1 MGKSILKT
9 DKFCFD
15 KKEKEDVHMITHKQR
30 IEAALEG
37 KILDR
42 PAYAMW
48 GPHFN
53 LEDRNVKDFTDAT
66 IRYQEAYDFDFIKVM
81 PNGIYFTE
89 DFGQVIRPAEN
100 YLDDTW
106 MNTLQF
112 AIKDPHDWAKIKV
125 PDLKKGALAR
135 EIEVVKRLCDHYQG
149 DVPVLPTIFSNIV
162 WMGEMTAGHYHQEVI
177 VSQFKQSE
185 KYAKMGMEVVAE
197 TNERLM
203 EAFVDAGADGFFLG
217 YQMGMYEKMGKE
229 MYEECAAKYD
239 LRNLNAIKDKTW
251 FNLAHLCHGDRN
263 DTDQFMDYPV
273 QAFNWADTH
282 KEHRTLREM
291 REITDKVLI
300 GGLDHDLGSSG
311 YLSIGDGSVA
321 PGTTDLS
328 GSDREKV
335 KQVIR
340 RRLEEGMKAAGPKFV
355 LSGGCGWNH
364 DALHRFPLVRE
375 VIDEVADEIA
385 KGKNFYE

>member
-1 MGKSILKT
+1 
-9 DKFCFD
+9 
-15 KKEKEDVHMITHKQR
+15 
-30 IEAALEG
+30 
-37 KILDR
+37 
-42 PAYAMW
+42 
-48 GPHFN
+48 
-53 LEDRNVKDFTDAT
+53 
-66 IRYQEAYDFDFIKVM
+66 
-81 PNGIYFTE
+81 
-89 DFGQVIRPAEN
+89 
-100 YLDDTW
+100 
-106 MNTLQF
+106 
-112 AIKDPHDWAKIKV
+112 
-125 PDLKKGALAR
+125 
-135 EIEVVKRLCDHYQG
+135 
-149 DVPVLPTIFSNIV
+149 
-162 WMGEMTAGHYHQEVI
+162 
-177 VSQFKQSE
+177 
-185 KYAKMGMEVVAE
+185 MGMEVVAE

>member
-1 MGKSILKT
+1 MVS
-9 DKFCFD
+9 F
-15 KKEKEDVHMITHKQR
+15 
-30 IEAALEG
+30 
-37 KILDR
+37 LD
-42 PAYAMW
+42 
-48 GPHFN
+48 
-53 LEDRNVKDFTDAT
+53 
-66 IRYQEAYDFDFIKVM
+66 IKWECM
-81 PNGIYFTE
+81 
-89 DFGQVIRPAEN
+89 
-100 YLDDTW
+100 
-106 MNTLQF
+106 
-112 AIKDPHDWAKIKV
+112 
-125 PDLKKGALAR
+125 
-135 EIEVVKRLCDHYQG
+135 
-149 DVPVLPTIFSNIV
+149 S
-162 WMGEMTAGHYHQEVI
+162 
-177 VSQFKQSE
+177 
-185 KYAKMGMEVVAE
+185 
-197 TNERLM
+197 
-203 EAFVDAGADGFFLG
+203 
-217 YQMGMYEKMGKE
+217 KE

-311 YLSIGDGSVA
+311 YL
-321 PGTTDLS
+321 
-328 GSDREKV
+328 
-335 KQVIR
+335 
-340 RRLEEGMKAAGPKFV
+340 KAAGPKFV

>member
-15 KKEKEDVHMITHKQR
+15 KKEKEDVYMITHKQR

-229 MYEECAAKYD
+229 MC
-239 LRNLNAIKDKTW
+239 
-251 FNLAHLCHGDRN
+251 C
-263 DTDQFMDYPV
+263 
-273 QAFNWADTH
+273 
-282 KEHRTLREM
+282 
-291 REITDKVLI
+291 EI
-300 GGLDHDLGSSG
+300 
-311 YLSIGDGSVA
+311 
-321 PGTTDLS
+321 
-328 GSDREKV
+328 
-335 KQVIR
+335 
-340 RRLEEGMKAAGPKFV
+340 
-355 LSGGCGWNH
+355 
-364 DALHRFPLVRE
+364 
-375 VIDEVADEIA
+375 
-385 KGKNFYE
+385 